1 MRLVPGEVMPALHR
15 SLGGVIRRLADE
27 VRDIAAREELDPK
40 EVIDNIDV
48 SADFIGFGDGMR
60 IEVAY
65 RGRKAWGRVF
75 PITGEKLYNMTDE
88 AFDKAVTNT
97 MRQQLSLVAQMHYAR
112 LDKIFPGF
120 IKDVTSTYNSEL
132 ATKIIKVLFHNGH
145 VAEAPEGEAKSDLFT
160 AKCSMLYDLPP
171 I

>member
-1 MRLVPGEVMPALHR
+1 MPALHR
-15 SLGGVIRRLADE
+15 SLSGIIRRLTQE
-27 VRDIAAREELDPK
+27 LINIANQEGLDPR
-40 EVIDNIDV
+40 EIANDTDV
-48 SADFIGFGDGMR
+48 SADYTGSCEGI
-60 IEVAY
+60 IVQVAY
-65 RGRKAWGRVF
+65 RGRTVWGRTF
-75 PITGEKLYNMTDE
+75 AINQENLGKMTDE
-88 AFDKAVTNT
+88 AFDKAVTHT
-97 MRQQLSLVAQMHYAR
+97 MKQQLSLTAQIHFAR
-112 LDKIFPGF
+112 LDRIFPGS